1 MAATDGRVQFHT
13 RVAVNALNMV
23 QRELEVGPA
32 QAAAHRTALD
42 RLGVADDS
50 ALAAGRVGERVTH
63 HATKD
68 GTRIEVTVGASS
80 VVVNG
85 RVARLMVAT
94 DVTEDRERERALLE
108 SEKRL
113 RDLIDATTAVIY
125 VKSIDGRYLLVN
137 RRFEQLTGLASGD
150 ILGRTDSELFPGAYA
165 ASMRANDLRVLDA
178 LEPLEFEDHGP
189 EGAPPVTYLAYKFP
203 LFDPDGVAYAIAGIS
218 TDITARKRAEEQ
230 LRRSEERFRVLA
242 ENAQDF
248 IFRYRLKDKPG
259 FD

>member
-1 MAATDGRVQFHT
+1 MLRHSPATPRLVDRGTPAVTDRTNVAGKELHDMPDAAGLVEAVREFLERDVMAATDGRVQFHT

-50 ALAAGRVGERVTH
+50 ALAAAIRSGGLDDRRPEVVEVAGRVDERVTH

-125 VKSIDGRYLLVN
+125 VKSLDGRYL
-137 RRFEQLTGLASGD
+137 F
-150 ILGRTDSELFPGAYA
+150 
-165 ASMRANDLRVLDA
+165 
-178 LEPLEFEDHGP
+178 
-189 EGAPPVTYLAYKFP
+189 
-203 LFDPDGVAYAIAGIS
+203 
-218 TDITARKRAEEQ
+218 
-230 LRRSEERFRVLA
+230 
-242 ENAQDF
+242 
-248 IFRYRLKDKPG
+248 
-259 FD
+259 